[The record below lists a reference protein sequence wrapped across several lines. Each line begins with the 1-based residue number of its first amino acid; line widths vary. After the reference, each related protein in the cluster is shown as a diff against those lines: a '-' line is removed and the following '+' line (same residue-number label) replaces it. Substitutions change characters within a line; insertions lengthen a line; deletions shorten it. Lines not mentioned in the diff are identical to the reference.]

1 MKHPQETLGI
11 VVLLA
16 GMAGC
21 GQRAAQEAVPAVA
34 VEPAQADPQ
43 MAGLELAGTE
53 WVLEVLAGEALADD
67 VRPTIAFDAGGRVA
81 GSGGCNRFFGSYAVD
96 GDAVS
101 VGHLGA
107 TQMACAFEVMAQEDR
122 FLDALGSVDHAR
134 LHEGRLVLRFGAP
147 GQELVLARTQPSP
160 VVTGVVVYRER
171 IALPPAA
178 TIRVQL
184 VDVSRADAPADVLGE
199 QLIEA
204 AGRQVPFAFEIR
216 YDPARIDERMSYAV
230 QARIEDGGRLLFISD
245 QSYPVITRGAP
256 TTVNLLLKSVGRSP
270 R

>member
-53 WVLEVLAGEALADD
+53 WVLEALAGEALADD
-67 VRPTIAFDAGGRVA
+67 VRPTIIFDAGGRVA
-81 GSGGCNRFFGSYAVD
+81 GSGGCNRYFGSYAVD
-96 GDAVS
+96 GEAMA

-122 FLDALGSVDHAR
+122 FLDALGRVDHAR
-134 LHEGRLVLRFGAP
+134 LNEGRLVLRFGAP

-171 IALPPAA
+171 IALPPDAA
-178 TIRVQL
+178 LTVRL
-184 VDVSRADAPADVLGE
+184 LAVSRSDAPAVVLGE
-199 QLIEA
+199 QRIHPT
-204 AGRQVPFAFEIR
+204 GQVPIPFEIA
-216 YDPARIDERMSYAV
+216 YDRARIDDRMSCTLE
-230 QARIEDGGRLLFISD
+230 ARIEAGGAPIFVSTRAF
-245 QSYPVITRGAP
+245 PAITRGSP
-256 TTVNLLLKSVGRSP
+256 TKDMEILVERAGG
-270 R
+270 